1 MSQVSSKWTNNSNAR
16 TIRGE
21 IAEYMSH
28 NPKSSARMFLI
39 PRNEFKNGEYD
50 NTIYWDDGM
59 EQYYM
64 RLYEYNMSLDNGRGF
79 LFACPFLK
87 Y

>member
-59 EQYYM
+59 E
-64 RLYEYNMSLDNGRGF
+64 
-79 LFACPFLK
+79 
-87 Y
+87 